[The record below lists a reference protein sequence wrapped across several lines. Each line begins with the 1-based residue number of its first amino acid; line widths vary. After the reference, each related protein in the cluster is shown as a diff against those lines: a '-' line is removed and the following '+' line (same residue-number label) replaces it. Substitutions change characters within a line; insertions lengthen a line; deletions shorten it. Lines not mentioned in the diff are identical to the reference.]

1 VKILRDEWHVLT
13 GGYALDAFSGPERE
27 AFEHH
32 LRGCAS
38 CQAEVRGLRETAARL
53 ALAAAVE
60 PPMRMEQRV
69 LAAAYRIRQL
79 PPLARDQ
86 VYRSRRR
93 ARRPRPA
100 EERPGRDGRPART
113 SRLLAV
119 VAAAGLAATIALG
132 VTQNLTQHQLDRARV
147 GNAAVTEVLAAPDAR
162 IQTMQTTVGGTVTVV
177 TSREDQEAVV
187 ITTGM
192 PSLTAAQVY
201 QLWVIGPAGARSAGL
216 LSRTGQA
223 GPVLATGVTS
233 GDRIGITVEPSG
245 GTSSPTTAPVIAI
258 PVPA

>member
-1 VKILRDEWHVLT
+1 MKIPQDEWHVLT
-13 GGYALDAFSGPERE
+13 GGYALDVLSGPERE

-32 LRGCAS
+32 LRGCVS

-69 LAAAYRIRQL
+69 LAATYRIRQL

-86 VYRSRRR
+86 VYRARRR
-93 ARRPRPA
+93 ARRPRLA
-100 EERPGRDGRPART
+100 SERPGRDGRPART
-113 SRLLAV
+113 SRLLTA
-119 VAAAGLAATIALG
+119 VAAAGLAAAIALG
-132 VTQNLTQHQLDRARV
+132 VTQSLTQHQLDRARA
-147 GNAAVTEVLAAPDAR
+147 GNAAITAVLAAPDAR
-162 IQTMQTTVGGTVTVV
+162 IEAMRTTVGGTVTVV
-177 TSREDQEAVV
+177 TSRDEHDAVV

-192 PSLTAAQVY
+192 PSLSPAQVY

>member
-1 VKILRDEWHVLT
+1 MKIPPDQWHVLT
-13 GGYALDAFSGPERE
+13 GGYALDALSGPERE
-27 AFEHH
+27 AFERH

-53 ALAAAVE
+53 ALSAAVE
-60 PPMRMEQRV
+60 PPPRMEQRV
-69 LAAAYRIRQL
+69 LAAAYQIRQL
-79 PPLARDQ
+79 PPPARDQ
-86 VYRSRRR
+86 AYRARRSP
-93 ARRPRPA
+93 RRPRPA
-100 EERPGRDGRPART
+100 RERPGRAGRPART
-113 SRLLAV
+113 SRLLAA
-119 VAAAGLAATIALG
+119 VAAAGLAAAIALG
-132 VTQNLTQHQLDRARV
+132 VTQSPTQHQPGRARAS
-147 GNAAVTEVLAAPDAR
+147 NAAITDVLAAPDAR
-162 IQTMQTTVGGTVTVV
+162 TETMQTTVGGTVTVV
-177 TSREDQEAVV
+177 TSRDKHDAVV

-192 PSLTAAQVY
+192 PSLTPAQVY

-233 GDRIGITVEPSG
+233 GDRIGITVEPAG